1 MSILRKKVASNLELP
16 TMGRCSRLSEYER
29 GEIDG
34 RVAAGEDSKA
44 IAIALGRD
52 KWTVQ
57 KYLEKRETYGQKN
70 PGGRPTKL
78 SGRDIRHI
86 TKEASNNA
94 TSVMDIKRSLKLD
107 VSKTT
112 VWRALRSSTV
122 LQYRKLQMKPRLTDA
137 HKTARVEVASFWLES
152 GFDWTKVVFSDEK
165 KFNLDGP
172 DGCAYY
178 WHDLRKE
185 EKIFSK
191 RVQGGGSLMLWGCFG
206 MNGGRLAVVNGRMN
220 AEKYTELLESE
231 LLPFGMDLGGE
242 NWVFQQDN
250 AAIHDANLSHEWM
263 QDVGIQVLPWPS
275 CSPDLNPQEN
285 VWGILV
291 RAVYA
296 GGRQY
301 KSIPELHVAI
311 ERAWNDIDV
320 TVLQNLIQGMR
331 RRLLKV
337 VQNNGRSI
345 GY

>member
-1 MSILRKKVASNLELP
+1 
-16 TMGRCSRLSEYER
+16 MGRRSRLSEYER

-34 RVAAGEDSKA
+34 RVAAGEDHKTIATA
-44 IAIALGRD
+44 IGRD
-52 KWTVQ
+52 KRTVD
-57 KYLEKRETYGQKN
+57 KYVENRQTYDQKN
-70 PGGRPTKL
+70 PGGRPKKL
-78 SGRDIRHI
+78 SPRDIRRI
-86 TKEASNNA
+86 IKEGSNKA
-94 TSVMDIKRSLKLD
+94 TSTLDIKRSLKLD

-112 VWRALRSSTV
+112 IWRALRSSNL
-122 LQYRKLQMKPRLTDA
+122 LQYRKLKTIPRLTDA
-137 HKTARVEVASFWLES
+137 HKTARVGSASFWLES
-152 GFDWTKVVFSDEK
+152 GFDWTNVVFSDEK
-165 KFNLDGP
+165 KFNQDGL

-191 RVQGGGSLMLWGCFG
+191 RVQGGGSLMIWGCFG

-220 AEKYTELLESE
+220 AQMYTELLESE
-231 LLPFGMDLGGE
+231 LLPFGVDMGGE

-250 AAIHDANLSHEWM
+250 APIHDANLTHEWM
-263 QDVGIQVLPWPS
+263 LNEGIQVLPWPS

-296 GGRQY
+296 GGQQY
-301 KSIPELHVAI
+301 SSVAQLHAAI
-311 ERAWNDIDV
+311 DRAWNEIDV
-320 TVLQNLIQGMR
+320 TVLQKLIQGMR

-337 VQNNGRSI
+337 VSKNGKSI